1 MDLISLVVINYR
13 IDLEIDLMA
22 GFLIAQINVWLIR
35 LLRAPFCRFH
45 TIYCLR
51 ISVGAVFRARPDS
64 LPETGFLIQEC
75 VSPSGGQKSTQLSS
89 MPDRQIVKFNLVRL
103 LDR

>member
-1 MDLISLVVINYR
+1 
-13 IDLEIDLMA
+13 MA
-22 GFLIAQINVWLIR
+22 GFVIAQINVWLIR
-35 LLRAPFCRFH
+35 LLRAQFGRFH
-45 TIYCLR
+45 AIYCLR

-64 LPETGFLIQEC
+64 LPESGFLIQEC
-75 VSPSGGQKSTQLSS
+75 VNPSGGQKSTQLSS